1 MLSTKYRLRLES
13 ICKDIASGT
22 EVSLEDMIWSSKL
35 AKAWTFLG
43 FGKSIFGYKK
53 DLNSYDYDKVI

>member
-22 EVSLEDMIWSSKL
+22 EVTLEDMIWANKL
-35 AKAWTFLG
+35 AKANTSARG
-43 FGKSIFGYKK
+43 MMSQQE
-53 DLNSYDYDKVI
+53 DLQQMRMVLV